1 MSSRLDYKATIVMG
15 SRRKTFAGSNLRK
28 LESFVRKWMKDHV
41 ATLDYDPRFSDDPE
55 DPPVRYEIYD
65 QNGYTCSKLPN
76 ALYRDAK
83 GKLNWGEF

>member
-1 MSSRLDYKATIVMG
+1 MSSRLEYKAVVIMG

-41 ATLDYDPRFSDDPE
+41 ATLDFDPRFSDDPE

-65 QNGYTCSKLPN
+65 CLGYTCSKLPN
-76 ALYRDAK
+76 ALYRGDK
-83 GKLNWGEF
+83 GKLNWGNF